1 MPRSFL
7 AFTCCEIDSS
17 NQDILEMALKEI
29 AKKYPNAIVE
39 APEVSVDRA
48 AGMSVV
54 GLKVDLDVG
63 TMFAFQSD
71 FSAVLQRC
79 GLLLME
85 T

>member
-17 NQDILEMALKEI
+17 NQEILEMALKEVTTE
-29 AKKYPNAIVE
+29 YPNAIVE

-48 AGMSVV
+48 AGMSTV
-54 GLKVDLDVG
+54 GLTVDMDVG
-63 TMFAFQSD
+63 TLFSFQSE
-71 FSAVLQRC
+71 FSAALQRG
-79 GLLLME
+79 GLLLLE